1 MFINIFGKRIRAA
14 LRNWST
20 LIWTWIFPIMMA
32 TLFYFA
38 FSALD
43 EADLLTVIPIGIVDN
58 QEYGEDTAF
67 RSALGSLSAD
77 GDDKL
82 FEATI
87 YPSAEDAGKALE
99 NQDIDGYIT
108 LENAAPNLTVSGSG
122 LNQTIIKSFL
132 DQYSQTKH
140 AITSILAENP
150 GAVSEI
156 SELFNRESFTKEIS
170 LTQNPPSQTI
180 NYFYA
185 LLAMVCMYGAF
196 QGHESVSYLQANL
209 SPLGARRT
217 LSPAKRLPMVVYD
230 LLASFVVH
238 VLCLMMLVAYIV
250 LVLGVDFGS
259 NLWMVILTCGLGS
272 LLGIAFGAL
281 ISAVTKFKENI
292 KVALIITITMI
303 CSYGAGLMVSG
314 INYTIARTLP
324 VLSWLNPAARIA
336 DSFYCL
342 YYYDNLSKYFLN
354 LGILAAMTFTM
365 FTITAFFLRRQRY
378 ESI

>member
-1 MFINIFGKRIRAA
+1 MFINIFGKRIKAA

-20 LIWTWIFPIMMA
+20 LIWTWIFPIMLA
-32 TLFYFA
+32 TLFFFA

-58 QEYGEDTAF
+58 KEYGEDTVF
-67 RSALGSLSAD
+67 RSALDSLSAD

-82 FEATI
+82 FEVTV

-108 LENAAPNLTVSGSG
+108 LENTSPNLTVSDSG

-132 DQYSQTKH
+132 DQYSQTEH
-140 AITSILAENP
+140 AITDILAENP
-150 GAVSEI
+150 GKASEI
-156 SELFNRESFTKEIS
+156 SKLFDRESFTKEIS
-170 LTQNPPSQTI
+170 LTKNPPSQTV

-230 LLASFVVH
+230 LLASFAVH

-281 ISAVTKFKENI
+281 ISAATKFKEGM
-292 KVALIITITMI
+292 KVALIITITMV

-314 INYTIARTLP
+314 INYTIAQKLP

-342 YYYDNLSKYFLN
+342 YYYDDLSKYFLN

-365 FTITAFFLRRQRY
+365 FIITAFFLRRQRY